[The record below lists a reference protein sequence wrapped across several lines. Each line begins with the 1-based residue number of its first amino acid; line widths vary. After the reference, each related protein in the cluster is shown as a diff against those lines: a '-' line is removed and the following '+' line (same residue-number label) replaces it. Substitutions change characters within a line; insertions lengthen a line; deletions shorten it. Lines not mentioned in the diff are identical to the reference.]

1 MLLFC
6 PLVNDKT
13 KTEVCKYQYCGW
25 WDKHNEQCSICTIA
39 DSLNVIKLFKMDV
52 VTNLATHGRSDE

>member
-1 MLLFC
+1 MLSIC
-6 PLVNDKT
+6 PLVNDRT

-39 DSLNVIKLFKMDV
+39 DSLNVIKLSKI
-52 VTNLATHGRSDE
+52 TINTKEN